1 LLPIYLA
8 SASPRRER
16 LLNQLGIPFSI
27 LVRPVEESLSEGL
40 SFGRQTEV
48 LAERKAK
55 AAARE
60 VSEGLVIGADTIVVC
75 RGRIL
80 GKPAGAEDAEKML
93 SFLQGKEHDVYTGL
107 AVLQKPSLRMV
118 TAHERTKVKFK
129 PLTPEQIRRYV
140 ATGEPLDKAGAY
152 AIQGLGAVL
161 IESIEGCYF
170 NVIGLPL
177 ALLAEILLEFGVDVL
192 EMGRKLVGAGS
203 VPFNH

>member
-1 LLPIYLA
+1 
-8 SASPRRER
+8 
-16 LLNQLGIPFSI
+16 
-27 LVRPVEESLSEGL
+27 RPA
-40 SFGRQTEV
+40 EV
-48 LAERKAK
+48 LAERKAT

-75 RGRIL
+75 QGRIL
-80 GKPAGAEDAEKML
+80 GKPAGTEDAEKML

-129 PLTPEQIRRYV
+129 PLNPEQIRRYA

-170 NVIGLPL
+170 NVVGLPL